1 MRIICN
7 TYIKK
12 EQNMY
17 SAVCIEFGIASCGYT
32 IEEAYKNVIEAVEI
46 HLNDAKELGTLNEL
60 LLEAGFDLSEKA
72 IDDVVIQP
80 GYVMFGSPFIAEV
93 A

>member
-12 EQNMY
+12 ERDMY
-17 SAVCIEFGIASCGYT
+17 SSVCIELGIASCGYT

-46 HLNDAKELGTLNEL
+46 HLNDARELGTLNEL
-60 LLEAGFDLSEKA
+60 LDEAVGRLGRGTRPNIISQLRKYKWNK
-72 IDDVVIQP
+72 IKTK
-80 GYVMFGSPFIAEV
+80 
-93 A
+93 

>member
-12 EQNMY
+12 EGDMY

-60 LLEAGFDLSEKA
+60 LF
-72 IDDVVIQP
+72 IQP

>member
-1 MRIICN
+1 
-7 TYIKK
+7 
-12 EQNMY
+12 MY
-17 SAVCIEFGIASCGYT
+17 SSVCIELGIASCGYT

-60 LLEAGFDLSEKA
+60 LAEAGFDLPENPT
-72 IDDVVIQP
+72 DDIVIQP
-80 GYVMFGSPFIAEV
+80 EFVMFGSPFVAEV

>member
-12 EQNMY
+12 EGDMY

-60 LLEAGFDLSEKA
+60 LLEAGFNLSEKA
-72 IDDVVIQP
+72 IDDVFIQP